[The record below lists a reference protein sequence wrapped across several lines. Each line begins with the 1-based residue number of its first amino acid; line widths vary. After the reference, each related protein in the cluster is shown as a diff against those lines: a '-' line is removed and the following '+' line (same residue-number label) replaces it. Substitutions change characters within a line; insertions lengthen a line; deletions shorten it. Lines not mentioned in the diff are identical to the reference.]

1 MKNVRRRFFVYII
14 LLAAALSFGS
24 GPPQHAQSRKAIQTD
39 GKFQRFAM
47 ADSQLHAEADSGG
60 YLIES
65 TDQGLIC
72 REMTVREAEQLQ
84 TEKARTNLRAISED
98 RRDNLLAQQGLKIT
112 LRGTQQLENFPS
124 AKQAFLRAAAKWES
138 IIQSPITVVIDVDFG
153 PTIFGTPFPSPSVIG
168 GTNPQRLTGQNL
180 YDNVRQSMLTQSTSG
195 RQTAVLNALPAGVLP
210 TDLGTTGNIVSP
222 SSLLRALGEIPPVA
236 DPDAELSSFGPPP
249 SIGFNSAFTF
259 DFDPTDGV
267 DTDKTDF
274 EAVAV
279 HELGHALGFISGVGG
294 RESSPSTAIL
304 APSIWDF
311 FRFRPGGLNAG
322 VFGSGNR
329 VQLAGGEQVYFIG
342 DAELPLSTSTTGG
355 TGGDGRQS
363 SHWKDNSL
371 IGTYTGVMD
380 PTAASGERLTITAND
395 LTALNYMGYRINP
408 GTTVTE
414 VLSVDDGSREESL
427 ALTNAIVVNRF
438 TPSRYPATLQSIR
451 VYIPPTTDGSSPV
464 GQMLRVVAF
473 VDQNRSGQPPA
484 NPTLVVDRMVTV
496 PNLPATRFIEIPVTT
511 PFSALT
517 GETAQQNPA
526 PIASGDLYVGIQ
538 SSSASILIAADG
550 TGKKQNRSF
559 VSTNNFGSFAPLQ
572 NASNAPINFMTRVV
586 LAETYNATPAPALAL
601 ISPSATAP
609 GSAAFSMIVQG
620 NNFQPNSVVRWNNSD
635 RQTTYISG
643 TQLQAQITAADVAN
657 AGTAN
662 VRVFTSGSA
671 ESAAASFKIEANR
684 PAPVIARLSP
694 ASQAAGIATPLEVN
708 VFGADFTAQSVIRY
722 NGSDRA
728 TTFVNSTQLT
738 TNLQPADFA
747 TAADNKV
754 TVFTPG
760 PGGGASA
767 ELNFTVVSCT
777 FSLSTTSQLFSSA
790 SLLGTTNRFT
800 GGVVLN
806 ANNDACPWTIAS
818 NAPWITLTSPT
829 AGQGK
834 GKFVLGYL
842 IDQNPAPP
850 GRASTITVGGQTLN
864 VRQLG
869 RITSVSAASYAA
881 PLTANAIGAA
891 FGIGLA
897 KSTQVAT
904 SQPLPTVLNG
914 TSVSV
919 IDSRNVSRLA
929 QLFFVADG
937 QINLL
942 VPTGTATGNAIVRT
956 AIDGSF
962 VADGIVEIS
971 AVAPSLFAANSTG
984 NGLAAA
990 VLLRV
995 KADNTQ
1001 IFEPVSRLDSTT
1013 NTFVPVPIDFG
1024 AATDRLFILLFGTGI
1039 SGRSSLGA
1047 VSLQVGGE
1055 NAPVSFAG
1063 VQGDFAGLDQINA
1076 ELSRNLIGKGSVNVN
1091 LTIDG
1096 RTANVVTLT
1105 FK

>member
-1 MKNVRRRFFVYII
+1 MKNAGKRIFVYTIF
-14 LLAAALSFGS
+14 LATILSFGS
-24 GPPQHAQSRKAIQTD
+24 LPPQHAQSNKTVQTED
-39 GKFQRFAM
+39 KFRRHSM
-47 ADSQLHAEADSGG
+47 ADSALQPEADSGG

-65 TDQGLIC
+65 TDEGVVC
-72 REMTVREAEQLQ
+72 REMTVREAAQLQ
-84 TEKARTNLRAISED
+84 TEKARTNLRVISED
-98 RRDNLLAQQGLKIT
+98 RRDNLQSQQGLKIT
-112 LRGTQQLENFPS
+112 LRGTQQLENFPA

-168 GTNPQRLTGQNL
+168 GTSPQRLTGSNL
-180 YDNVRQSMLTQSTSG
+180 YDSVRQAMLAQSTSA
-195 RQTAVLNALPAGVLP
+195 RQTAVINALPAGVLP
-210 TDLGTTGNIVSP
+210 TDLGQTGNIASP
-222 SSLLRALGEIPPVA
+222 SSLLRALGQIAPVA
-236 DPDAELSSFGPPP
+236 DPDGELSSFGPPP

-259 DFDPTDGV
+259 DFDPTDGI

-274 EAVAV
+274 EAVAI

-294 RESSPSTAIL
+294 RESAPSTALL
-304 APSIWDF
+304 APSIWDI

-322 VFGSGNR
+322 VFNSGNR
-329 VQLAGGEQVYFIG
+329 VQLAGGEQVYFVG
-342 DAELPLSTSTTGG
+342 DTELPLSTSTSGG
-355 TGGDGRQS
+355 AGGDGRQS

-371 IGTYTGVMD
+371 IGTYSGVMD
-380 PTAASGERLTITAND
+380 PTASSGERLTITGND

-414 VLSVDDGSREESL
+414 VLSVDDSSREESL

-473 VDQNRSGQPPA
+473 VDQNRTGQPPA
-484 NPTLVVDRMVTV
+484 NPTLLVDRMITV
-496 PNLPATRFIEIPVTT
+496 PNLPASRFIEVQVTT

-517 GETAQQNPA
+517 GESAQQNPA

-538 SSSASILIAADG
+538 SSTASILIAADR
-550 TGKKQNRSF
+550 TGKQQNRSF

-572 NASNAPINFMTRVV
+572 NANNAPVNFMTRVV
-586 LAETYNATPAPALAL
+586 LGETYNSTPAPALAL

-635 RQTTYISG
+635 RMTTFVNGS
-643 TQLQAQITAADVAN
+643 QLQAQITAADVAN

-662 VRVFTSGSA
+662 VTVFTSGSA

-694 ASQAAGIATPLEVN
+694 ASQAAGVATPLEVN

-728 TTFVNSTQLT
+728 TTFVNSAQLMT
-738 TNLQPADFA
+738 TLQPADFA
-747 TAADNKV
+747 SAADNKI

-760 PGGGASA
+760 PGGGTSA
-767 ELNFTVVSCT
+767 EQSFTVVSCS
-777 FSLSTTSQLFSSA
+777 FSLSSTSQLFSSA
-790 SLLGTTNRFT
+790 SVLGTTNRFT

-806 ANNDACPWTIAS
+806 ANNDSCPWTIAV
-818 NAPWITLTSPT
+818 NAPWISLTSPT
-829 AGQGK
+829 GGQGK

-850 GRASTITVGGQTLN
+850 GRATTITVGGQTLN

-869 RITSVSAASYAA
+869 RATSVSAASFAA
-881 PLTANAIGAA
+881 PLAPNSIGAT

-897 KSTQVAT
+897 KSTEVAT
-904 SQPLPTVLNG
+904 AQPLPTILNG

-942 VPTGTATGNAIVRT
+942 IPSGTATGNAIVRT
-956 AIDGSF
+956 STDGTLI
-962 VADGIVEIS
+962 ADGVVVINS
-971 AVAPSLFAANSTG
+971 VAPSLFAANSSGSGT
-984 NGLAAA
+984 AAA

-1001 IFEPVSRLDSTT
+1001 IFEPVSRFDSAT
-1013 NTFVPVPIDFG
+1013 NSIVPVPIDFG

-1055 NAPVSFAG
+1055 NTPVSFAG
-1063 VQGDFAGLDQINA
+1063 LQGDFVGLDQING

-1091 LTIDG
+1091 LTVDG